1 MIDKILKVSA
11 EELNQINL
19 SKYLKS
25 TDDLGFPKGWFY
37 MDAGIEHYRLLAYI
51 STLYTELTC

>member
-1 MIDKILKVSA
+1 MIDKILKVTA

-37 MDAGIEHYRLLAYI
+37 MDAGIEHYRFFVEI
-51 STLYTELTC
+51 SKIFNQQ

>member
-37 MDAGIEHYRLLAYI
+37 MDGGGGQLQGAVLV
-51 STLYTELTC
+51 

>member
-1 MIDKILKVSA
+1 MIDKILNVTA

-37 MDAGIEHYRLLAYI
+37 MDAGIEHYRLL
-51 STLYTELTC
+51 TLYQHSV